1 MTTSSEPAN
10 FAVPELKY
18 DANGLIPAIVQDDAT
33 NEILMLGYMNEQSV
47 RMTLEKRLVTFWSRS
62 RQEYWTKGETS
73 GNVLELVDIRSRKD
87 STTTRARRP
96 CDALLVRAVPHGPT
110 CHTGNR
116 SCFYRDLGED

>member
-1 MTTSSEPAN
+1 MTTSSDPAEIT
-10 FAVPELKY
+10 VPELKY
-18 DANGLIPAIVQDDAT
+18 DANGLIPAIVQDDASH
-33 NEILMLGYMNEQSV
+33 EILMLGYMNEESV

-73 GNVLELVDIRSRKD
+73 GNVLELVGIRKD
-87 STTTRARRP
+87 
-96 CDALLVRAVPHGPT
+96 CDVDALLVRAVPHGPT